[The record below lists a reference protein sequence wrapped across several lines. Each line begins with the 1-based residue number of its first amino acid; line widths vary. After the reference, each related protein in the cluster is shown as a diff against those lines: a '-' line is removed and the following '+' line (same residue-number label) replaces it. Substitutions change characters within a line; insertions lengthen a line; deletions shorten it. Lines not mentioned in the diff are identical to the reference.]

1 MSEQELSRQKEISR
15 ALTVDREEMKVALEE
30 ANAAER
36 VQNQMK
42 LQALSGERAT
52 LKQQTAALDA
62 ELGRWMDENDQL
74 RAMVVKLEQRLQT
87 QPARDKENIERNR
100 RELKEI
106 KDRRAAYTHTHT
118 SSTHTHTHTRPHA
131 HTPLPRCRS
140 HTLPPRFPL
149 ALALALT
156 RLKGYEQEKAQA
168 ESTRKRL
175 VQDCNELVQSE
186 QAKASREQAKATKAR
201 EKKDVA
207 FHKMTRLQLEVDQ
220 LRGREGGAPGG
231 AGKATAFAAGAGVGK
246 APSSPAKAAP
256 VAPRPGTKAS
266 EP

>member
-118 SSTHTHTHTRPHA
+118 SSTHTHTRPHTHTPTPTHAHTHTRPHTHTPTHTHTHTHA
-131 HTPLPRCRS
+131 HTPTHPS
-140 HTLPPRFPL
+140 L
-149 ALALALT
+149 AVALT
-156 RLKGYEQEKAQA
+156 RF
-168 ESTRKRL
+168 RR
-175 VQDCNELVQSE
+175 
-186 QAKASREQAKATKAR
+186 AS
-201 EKKDVA
+201 
-207 FHKMTRLQLEVDQ
+207 
-220 LRGREGGAPGG
+220 P
-231 AGKATAFAAGAGVGK
+231 
-246 APSSPAKAAP
+246 
-256 VAPRPGTKAS
+256 
-266 EP
+266 

>member
-118 SSTHTHTHTRPHA
+118 SSTHTHTHAHTHTRPHTHTPTHTHTHTHA
-131 HTPLPRCRS
+131 HTPTHPS
-140 HTLPPRFPL
+140 L
-149 ALALALT
+149 AVALT
-156 RLKGYEQEKAQA
+156 RF
-168 ESTRKRL
+168 RR
-175 VQDCNELVQSE
+175 
-186 QAKASREQAKATKAR
+186 AS
-201 EKKDVA
+201 
-207 FHKMTRLQLEVDQ
+207 
-220 LRGREGGAPGG
+220 P
-231 AGKATAFAAGAGVGK
+231 
-246 APSSPAKAAP
+246 
-256 VAPRPGTKAS
+256 
-266 EP
+266 

>member
-118 SSTHTHTHTRPHA
+118 SSTHTHTHAHTHTRPHP
-131 HTPLPRCRS
+131 HTPTHTHTHTHTPTRPHTPPSLSLS
-140 HTLPPRFPL
+140 HASAALPPSPSPSPN
-149 ALALALT
+149 
-156 RLKGYEQEKAQA
+156 QAQGV
-168 ESTRKRL
+168 R
-175 VQDCNELVQSE
+175 
-186 QAKASREQAKATKAR
+186 AR
-201 EKKDVA
+201 EGP
-207 FHKMTRLQLEVDQ
+207 
-220 LRGREGGAPGG
+220 GREHQEEARAGLQRAGAVG
-231 AGKATAFAAGAGVGK
+231 AGQGQPRAGQGHQSAGEEGRGVSQDD
-246 APSSPAKAAP
+246 PAP
-256 VAPRPGTKAS
+256 VGG
-266 EP
+266 